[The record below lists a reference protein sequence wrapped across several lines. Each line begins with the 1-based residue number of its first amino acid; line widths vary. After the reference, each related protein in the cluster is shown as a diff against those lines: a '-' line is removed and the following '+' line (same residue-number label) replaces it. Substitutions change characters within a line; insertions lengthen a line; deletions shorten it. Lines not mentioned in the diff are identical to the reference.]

1 MNKTK
6 FNLTDPLYF
15 GAIWNEEFMTDTQL
29 NKPLLK
35 KYKFRRINKAK
46 NNHRYQC
53 KFWNNRLDLTI
64 DSEGVAFEPYNINEE
79 TQQATID
86 MRCPCV
92 VLTKKEIDYFIS
104 TMNNINYA
112 IENKETHIGIDTSF
126 YEFRKQYSNGA
137 FAFYKNIDDT
147 IQKSVV
153 FWYDKTGGQICL
165 LQGDKEA
172 IDDVFNYHLKTNLSN
187 GEIYFMKPALHIPL
201 NLLKTIRIEM
211 EMMPY

>member
-1 MNKTK
+1 
-6 FNLTDPLYF
+6 
-15 GAIWNEEFMTDTQL
+15 
-29 NKPLLK
+29 
-35 KYKFRRINKAK
+35 
-46 NNHRYQC
+46 
-53 KFWNNRLDLTI
+53 
-64 DSEGVAFEPYNINEE
+64 
-79 TQQATID
+79 

-104 TMNNINYA
+104 TMDNINYA

-172 IDDVFNYHLKTNLSN
+172 IDDVFNYHLKTNLSD